1 MIVDERMTSYLHSL
15 EGAESD
21 VITAIREEALEM
33 KVPIIRPETAA
44 LLKVLI
50 RMQQPGNVLEIG
62 TGTGYSAVLMAECL
76 KPGAKIT
83 TIENYEVRL
92 PVARENIRRAGKED
106 VITLIEGDAL
116 KVLETLPEGYD
127 FVFMDAAK
135 AQYIHYLPQVL
146 RILVPGGVLV
156 SDNVLQDGDVVQS
169 RFAVTRRNR
178 TIHSR
183 MREYLWELKHNP
195 LLETSVL
202 TVGDG
207 MTLSV
212 KLTRQQ
218 EGEDS

>member
-1 MIVDERMTSYLHSL
+1 MIVDERMTSYLRSL

-21 VITAIREEALEM
+21 DTTAIREQALDM
-33 KVPIIRPETAA
+33 TVPIIRPETAA
-44 LLKVLI
+44 LLRVLI
-50 RMQQPGNVLEIG
+50 RMQQPCQVLEIG

-76 KPGAKIT
+76 PPGAKIT
-83 TIENYEVRL
+83 TIENYEVRI
-92 PVARENIRRAGKED
+92 PVARENICRAGMMD
-106 VITLIEGDAL
+106 VITLVEGDAQE
-116 KVLETLPEGYD
+116 VLGTLPYGFD
-127 FVFMDAAK
+127 FIFMDAAK

-146 RILVPGGVLV
+146 RILKPGGVLV

-195 LLETSVL
+195 LLSTSVL

-212 KLTRQQ
+212 KLT
-218 EGEDS
+218 

>member
-15 EGAESD
+15 EAAESD
-21 VITAIREEALEM
+21 VITAIREQALEM

-44 LLKVLI
+44 LLRVLI
-50 RMQQPGNVLEIG
+50 RMQKPVRVLEIG

-76 KPGAKIT
+76 PQGAVIT
-83 TIENYEVRL
+83 TIENYEVRI
-92 PVARENIRRAGKED
+92 PVARENIRRAGMEN
-106 VITLIEGDAL
+106 VITLIEGDAMEVL
-116 KVLETLPEGYD
+116 KTLSDRYD

-135 AQYIHYLPQVL
+135 AQYIHYLPEVL
-146 RILVPGGVLV
+146 RILAPGGVLV

-207 MTLSV
+207 MTISV
-212 KLTRQQ
+212 RM
-218 EGEDS
+218 GD

>member
-15 EGAESD
+15 DSADSD
-21 VITAIREEALEM
+21 VITAIRDLALEM

-50 RMQQPGNVLEIG
+50 RMYKPLRVLEIG

-76 KPGAKIT
+76 PAGGRIT
-83 TIENYEVRL
+83 TIENYEVRI
-92 PVARENIRRAGKED
+92 PVAKENIKQAGMED
-106 VITLIEGDAL
+106 TITLIEGDAL
-116 KVLETLPEGYD
+116 EVLEALPEGYD

-135 AQYIHYLPQVL
+135 AQYIHYLPHVM
-146 RILVPGGVLV
+146 RILKTGGVLV
-156 SDNVLQDGDVVQS
+156 SDNVLQDGDVIQS

-183 MREYLWELKHNP
+183 MREYLWELKHHP
-195 LLETSVL
+195 QLETSVL

-207 MTLSV
+207 MTISV
-212 KLTRQQ
+212 KLDI
-218 EGEDS
+218 EGADR

>member
-15 EGAESD
+15 EGAEPD
-21 VITAIREEALEM
+21 VITAIREQALEM

-44 LLKVLI
+44 LLRVLI
-50 RMQQPGNVLEIG
+50 RIQQPQKVLEIG

-76 KPGAKIT
+76 PAGASLT
-83 TIENYEVRL
+83 TIENYEIRI
-92 PVARENIRRAGKED
+92 PVARENISRAGMEE

-116 KVLETLPEGYD
+116 QVLETLPYGYD

-135 AQYIHYLPQVL
+135 AQYIRYLPQVL

-183 MREYLWELKHNP
+183 MREYLWELKHDSR
-195 LLETSVL
+195 LETSVL

-207 MTLSV
+207 MTVSV
-212 KLTRQQ
+212 RV
-218 EGEDS
+218 GE